1 MNKIVYKFWL
11 ARDKLYS
18 KGNKYLFIVLVDR
31 LLNIV
36 KRLKNLK
43 KTSDLNYIYKN
54 ELDKILKD
62 NFQTVL

>member
-1 MNKIVYKFWL
+1 MNKIVYKFCL
-11 ARDKLYS
+11 AGDKLYS

-36 KRLKNLK
+36 KRLKIKK